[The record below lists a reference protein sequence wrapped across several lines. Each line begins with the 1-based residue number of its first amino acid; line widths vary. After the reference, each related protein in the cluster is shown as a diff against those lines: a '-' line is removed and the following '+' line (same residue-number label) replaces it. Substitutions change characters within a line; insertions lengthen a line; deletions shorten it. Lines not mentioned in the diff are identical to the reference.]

1 MKTYFKDRLW
11 WIKKHKGL
19 VHELNS
25 WSDFERVY
33 TANESCIFLV
43 ATVEDEFN
51 KTLEK
56 VVGCTGLHGADD
68 ADYTKVVLERRL
80 SPNTLAVSVRIFVYF
95 TDARFTYIH

>member
-43 ATVEDEFN
+43 ATVVDDVN
-51 KTLEK
+51 KTVEK
-56 VVGCTGLHGADD
+56 LVGCVGLHIADD
-68 ADYTKVVLERRL
+68 ADYTKVVLEQRL
-80 SPNTLAVSVRIFVYF
+80 SPTTLAGSVRIFLYLK
-95 TDARFTYIH
+95 TSQG